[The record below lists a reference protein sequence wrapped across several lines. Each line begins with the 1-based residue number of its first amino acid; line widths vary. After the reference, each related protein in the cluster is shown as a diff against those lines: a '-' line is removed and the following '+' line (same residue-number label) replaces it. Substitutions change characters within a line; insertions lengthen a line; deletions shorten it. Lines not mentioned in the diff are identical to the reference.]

1 MAHQLSLIREQPVG
15 LPGLNTHSLPNA
27 AAYAEPCSHSSH
39 GTGVFVILNGPEKM
53 LDVSASFITTRM
65 HSGGEDGGSPGLW
78 RGHQDALWILIKCRL
93 AGRHKIEL

>member
-1 MAHQLSLIREQPVG
+1 M
-15 LPGLNTHSLPNA
+15 
-27 AAYAEPCSHSSH
+27 
-39 GTGVFVILNGPEKM
+39 NGPEKM